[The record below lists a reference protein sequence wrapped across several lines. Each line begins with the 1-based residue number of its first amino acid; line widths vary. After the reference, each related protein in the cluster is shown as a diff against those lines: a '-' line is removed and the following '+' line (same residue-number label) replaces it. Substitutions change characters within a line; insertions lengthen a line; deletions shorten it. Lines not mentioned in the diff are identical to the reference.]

1 MDNNNRLLV
10 TNINYGHLVKKLRLD
25 NNMTQKELA
34 KMAGVHPSYISR
46 LERNSVNPRIT
57 TYLNII
63 HELGYTIDITR

>member
-1 MDNNNRLLV
+1 MDNNKLLV
-10 TNINYGHLVKKLRLD
+10 TRTNYGHLVKKIRLD

-34 KMAGVHPSYISR
+34 IMVGVHPSYISR

-57 TYLNII
+57 TYLKII